1 MIEVTKIS
9 SKGQIVIPF
18 DIRKDLDLETGS
30 QVAITKVND
39 YILLKK
45 VSIPDIEKEFKQ
57 MTKWG
62 SEWAKKKGIKSEEDV
77 LRIIHKS
84 RG

>member
-18 DIRKDLDLETGS
+18 AIRKDLDLGTGS
-30 QVAITKVND
+30 QIAITKMND

-57 MTKWG
+57 LTNWG
-62 SEWAKKKGIKSEEDV
+62 SGWAKKKGIKSEEDV
-77 LRIIHKS
+77 LRIIHKG

>member
-1 MIEVTKIS
+1 MMELTKIS

-18 DIRKDLDLETGS
+18 DIRKDLDLDTGS
-30 QVAITKVND
+30 QIAITKMDD

-45 VSIPDIEKEFKQ
+45 VRIPDIEKEFKQ
-57 MTKWG
+57 LTKWG
-62 SEWAKKKGIKSEEDV
+62 TEWAKKKGIKSEEDV
-77 LRIIHKS
+77 LRIIHKG